1 MSLIDKALLR
11 QFKKTVPSN
20 PELKNTCM
28 YLNGWNDAIEC
39 ILHNAKDVEAVDA
52 KFIIN
57 LIQSSSG
64 AESKCDMR
72 ITFSSSIDGIDIYVE
87 DEKAHVTVS
96 RTVDI
101 DDLDNISA
109 VIDEMI
115 EKLSSA
121 SSMLSNFKKE
131 HDKRKEIWNLFINE

>member
-52 KFIIN
+52 KFIIE

-64 AESKCDMR
+64 AESA
-72 ITFSSSIDGIDIYVE
+72 YY
-87 DEKAHVTVS
+87 S
-96 RTVDI
+96 R
-101 DDLDNISA
+101 LLRRWRDNESA
-109 VIDEMI
+109 
-115 EKLSSA
+115 A
-121 SSMLSNFKKE
+121 QA
-131 HDKRKEIWNLFINE
+131 